1 MHYFKIESMMKMV
14 LTHIEDG
21 LLYVISK
28 IKKTS
33 LYVIIRSRLLPFLT
47 LAIAAMVFH
56 GCVKDDLEFDKIKET
71 NWNPELA
78 VPLAYSSMSIN
89 DLMKTESDSGILIIG
104 SDNFCTLVYSERAL
118 EIKANEMFSIPNQ
131 QNNYAIQ
138 LNDSIATALNHA
150 GAVTFTSSQ
159 LMDFSMSQAM
169 LLYSLVLKAG
179 QLDIDIT
186 SSVPADIT
194 LTFTIPGSS
203 KNGIPFSQST
213 QLNFAGALP
222 VQAAASSDM
231 SGYKMDMTNGGTSH
245 NQVRVNYTV
254 SITPTGTAI
263 SANDKITIK
272 ADFTGNKFQKIF
284 GYAGQQTL
292 LTPQDTLPI
301 SIFNSQQGLGSFT
314 IANPEIKFDFKNSFG
329 FPVHARVAQ
338 MTGLNGNLTSL
349 VVANGIPDPLPV
361 VSPTVNQV
369 GQTMTGT
376 FTMDNSN
383 SNVNAMI
390 ANQPKYLISQVEN
403 MTNPNGNTGQ
413 NFILDTSKFVVD
425 MEVKLPL
432 YGTANN
438 FVLNDTV
445 NFTYSNLQNIES
457 LMIRTTLENGFPF
470 DTKFQVYFTDNT
482 FNILDS
488 LVYSD
493 PLLMPS
499 ANIDA
504 VSGKVTGSV
513 VKTTD
518 HTLDRDRILKI
529 MNSEKLILRAAIT
542 SANNGN
548 TNVKIYS
555 NYKFN
560 VNLGAI
566 AKVTL

>member
-1 MHYFKIESMMKMV
+1 MHYFKIENMIKMI

-33 LYVIIRSRLLPFLT
+33 LYVIIRSRILPFLT
-47 LAIAAMVFH
+47 LIITTMIFH
-56 GCVKDDLEFDKIKET
+56 GCVKDDLEFNKLKET
-71 NWNPELA
+71 NWSPEIA
-78 VPLAYSSMSIN
+78 VPLAYSSMSIS
-89 DLMKTESDSGILIIG
+89 DLMKTERDSGILIVG
-104 SDNFCTLVYSERAL
+104 TDNFCTLVYSERAL
-118 EIKANEMFSIPNQ
+118 EIKANELFSIPNQ
-131 QNNYAIQ
+131 QDNYNIL

-150 GAVTFTSSQ
+150 GAVSFTSTQ
-159 LMDFSMSQAM
+159 VMDFSMSQGM
-169 LLYSLVLKAG
+169 LLDSLVLKEG
-179 QLDIDIT
+179 QLGIDVT
-186 SSVPADIT
+186 SGIPANIT
-194 LTFTIPGSS
+194 LSLTIPGAS
-203 KNGIPFSQST
+203 KNGIPFSQSM
-213 QLNFAGALP
+213 QLNYTGALP
-222 VQAAASSDM
+222 VQAVIQQDM
-231 SGYKMDMTNGGTSH
+231 SGYKMDLTNGGSSH

-263 SANDKITIK
+263 SATDKIIIK
-272 ADFTGNKFQKIF
+272 AGFTGNKFGKLF

-292 LTPQDTLPI
+292 MTPQDTLII
-301 SIFNSQQGLGSFT
+301 SLFNSPQGIGSFT

-329 FPVHARVAQ
+329 FPVRARVAQ
-338 MTGLNGNLTSL
+338 MTGLNGNLTNL

-361 VSPTVNQV
+361 VSPSISQI
-369 GQTMTGT
+369 GQTMTGS
-376 FTMDNSN
+376 FTMNNAN

-413 NFILDTSKFVVD
+413 NFILDTSKFAVD
-425 MEVKLPL
+425 MEVTLPL
-432 YGTANN
+432 YGTAKN

-445 NFTYSNLQNIES
+445 DFTYSNLQNIQS

-470 DTKFQVYFTDNT
+470 DTKFQIYFADNS
-482 FNILDS
+482 FHILDS
-488 LVYSD
+488 LVYTD

-499 ANIDA
+499 AAVDP
-504 VSGKVTGSV
+504 VSGKVTSSV

-518 HTLDRDRILKI
+518 HTLDRSRILKI
-529 MNSEKLILRAAIT
+529 MNAKKLILRAGIT
-542 SANNGN
+542 SSNNGN

-555 NYKFN
+555 DYKFN